1 MCKKSYGVHKNKEF
15 LSSGIQKQKKIID
28 CKIKNHISKVELS
41 SELVNELSK
50 KLDDNVD
57 FVIPS
62 DVMEELI
69 FCLMSKKDLKLPENI
84 ANKAIYSYVEYI
96 KELKGFN
103 SEEEKQKIE
112 KKPEEI
118 KPNINVENM
127 QNIKINFADR
137 YKKIALIA
145 KEKSKQKKEKIEQ
158 YNKEVDDIANILRK
172 DKEYSRVLKYD
183 HTISGIAPEI
193 VGLKRI
199 LKEKKH
205 INLNTKQQLLLTEIY
220 RYHKHGRKYFV
231 SNEELCIRLDT
242 CERNVRKTIQK
253 LRNCGIIERELKRGR
268 FFRKKIEQKLQEGN
282 EKAEFYLKRIL
293 TIGKDYLNLIEKM
306 QKANDKIWRDFKRNK
321 RKKVPDNIN
330 KGIYNNIIYKYQD
343 NNYNNN
349 DNLIY
354 RKDIK
359 NIFESLNVPT
369 FVQELIATRL
379 SKIFYIGNKKFKFK
393 NIFSQNPNYLV
404 NLVSKLKNYSHGYI
418 PELVEKIFER
428 YDDCSSSYT
437 FFPLRE
443 DQYYSYYSE
452 NNIDSNKIEELRKM
466 YRYHYIKKDKKIKK
480 NITNTY
486 SKEEKEKEKEKEKV
500 ALKRKRKY
508 DVECGRQERSY
519 DIHQYLNDCDQYLKS
534 WYENNISNNYKQN
547 PQKPLQNAPECD
559 FEGEMVNLYPEGE
572 KDAKTPVKI
581 DFVNSK
587 EINCKIAE
595 KVAINKSDVIEYT
608 EIGDLGDE
616 DSMKITQY
624 KFDNIDSKIMKFEY
638 ERDTLLD
645 DAKRLSK
652 GAGGGGTPNDSNTS
666 SVEIESKLDILEKKI
681 HNLYRVRKR
690 LEDTIGRMQDGILK
704 DSLFKFCIRG
714 NYITCISEMLKVPKS
729 KITYTLQKFFKGFEN
744 GIK

>member
-1 MCKKSYGVHKNKEF
+1 MSVIVNIKKLVLYIHIKYIIKIAKDCMINTKKQGFVNSE
-15 LSSGIQKQKKIID
+15 IQKQKEIIGPE
-28 CKIKNHISKVELS
+28 IKNHISKVELS
-41 SELVNELSK
+41 SALVNELSK

-57 FVIPS
+57 FSIPS

-69 FCLMSKKDLKLPENI
+69 FCFMSKKDLKLPENVET
-84 ANKAIYSYVEYI
+84 KVIYAYIKKI

-103 SEEEKQKIE
+103 STKENQKIE
-112 KKPEEI
+112 KKTEEI
-118 KPNINVENM
+118 KPNIDVENM
-127 QNIKINFADR
+127 GNSKINFADR

-145 KEKSKQKKEKIEQ
+145 KERSKQKKEKIEQ

-172 DKEYSRVLKYD
+172 DKEYSRILKYD

-199 LKEKKH
+199 LKEKNN

-220 RYHKHGRKYFV
+220 RYHKYGYKYFV

-268 FFRKKIEQKLQEGN
+268 LFRKKIEQKLEEEN
-282 EKAEFYLKRIL
+282 KKAEFYLKRIL
-293 TIGKDYLNLIEKM
+293 TIGKDYLNLIEQM
-306 QKANDKIWRDFKRNK
+306 QKANDKIWRNFKRNK

-343 NNYNNN
+343 NNNCDN
-349 DNLIY
+349 DLIY

-359 NIFESLNVPT
+359 NIFGSLNVPT

-379 SKIFYIGNKKFKFK
+379 PKIFYIGNKKFKFK

-404 NLVSKLKNYSHGYI
+404 NLVSKLENYSHGYT
-418 PELVEKIFER
+418 PELVEKIFKR
-428 YDDCSSSYT
+428 YDDCSSAYT

-486 SKEEKEKEKEKEKV
+486 SKEEKEKEKV
-500 ALKRKRKY
+500 SLKRKRKY

-519 DIHQYLNDCDQYLKS
+519 DIEQYLNDCDQYLKS
-534 WYENNISNNYKQN
+534 WYENHISNNCEQN
-547 PQKPLQNAPECD
+547 PQKPLKNAQECD

-572 KDAKTPVKI
+572 KDAKNPIRI

-587 EINCKIAE
+587 EINGKIAG

-652 GAGGGGTPNDSNTS
+652 GAGGGALL
-666 SVEIESKLDILEKKI
+666 IEKAA
-681 HNLYRVRKR
+681 
-690 LEDTIGRMQDGILK
+690 
-704 DSLFKFCIRG
+704 
-714 NYITCISEMLKVPKS
+714 
-729 KITYTLQKFFKGFEN
+729 
-744 GIK
+744 

>member
-1 MCKKSYGVHKNKEF
+1 MINTKKQGFVNSE
-15 LSSGIQKQKKIID
+15 IQKQKEIID
-28 CKIKNHISKVELS
+28 TEIKNHISKVELS
-41 SELVNELSK
+41 SALVNELSK

-57 FVIPS
+57 FSIPS

-69 FCLMSKKDLKLPENI
+69 FCFMSKKDLKLPENVET
-84 ANKAIYSYVEYI
+84 KVIYAYIEKI

-112 KKPEEI
+112 KKTEEI
-118 KPNINVENM
+118 KDNIEIENI
-127 QNIKINFADR
+127 QNKKINFADR

-253 LRNCGIIERELKRGR
+253 LRNCGIIERELKRGP
-268 FFRKKIEQKLQEGN
+268 FLKKKIEKRLREGDK
-282 EKAEFYLKRIL
+282 KASFYLKRIL
-293 TIGKDYLNLIEKM
+293 KINEEHLNLIGQI
-306 QKANDKIWRDFKRNK
+306 QKSNCGIWRNFYRQN
-321 RKKVPDNIN
+321 RKKVPENVN
-330 KGIYNNIIYKYQD
+330 KRIYNNIIYKYQD

-486 SKEEKEKEKEKEKV
+486 SKEEKEKEKV
-500 ALKRKRKY
+500 ALKRKRK
-508 DVECGRQERSY
+508 EEAGRFSNKE
-519 DIHQYLNDCDQYLKS
+519 IME
-534 WYENNISNNYKQN
+534 WGNISNEYFKLLSENNFVDTIAGDSRGQTG
-547 PQKPLQNAPECD
+547 D
-559 FEGEMVNLYPEGE
+559 FRGRAVELYSDIKNE
-572 KDAKTPVKI
+572 AKTPVKI

-587 EINCKIAE
+587 EMNDKIAE

-608 EIGDLGDE
+608 EIGNLGGE
-616 DSMKITQY
+616 DSVKITQY

-652 GAGGGGTPNDSNTS
+652 GAGGGGAPDRGS
-666 SVEIESKLDILEKKI
+666 SVEIESKLNILEKKI

-714 NYITCISEMLKVPKS
+714 NYITCISEALNVPKS